1 MKRFLICAVSF
12 GLMASTGMTTASAEE
27 TLTREQII
35 AEYNK
40 TYVPAF
46 ASLHSRLLAI
56 KEKASKVAKLK
67 NSWEYVMKDFEDET
81 GIINTTVN
89 DPKGDVSAI
98 LGYSQEETDE
108 IGKQVAYLESQV
120 SKIKTIKCVKGKTTK
135 TITDVSAKCP
145 NGYSLKK

>member
-1 MKRFLICAVSF
+1 MKRLVFIVTSVLLSVIPTSAAIAVD
-12 GLMASTGMTTASAEE
+12 EP
-27 TLTREQII
+27 LTREQII

-46 ASLHSRLLAI
+46 ASLHDRLLAI
-56 KEKASKVAKLK
+56 KTKASKVPALK
-67 NSWEYVMKDFEDET
+67 SSWEYVMKDFEDET

-89 DPKGDVSAI
+89 DPKGDVTAI

-120 SKIKTIKCVKGKTTK
+120 SKIKTIKCVKGKSSK

-145 NGYSLKK
+145 KGYTLKK